1 MAVLCPRSTPGGHPE
16 QSACPEY
23 ALSFAK
29 GLSKE
34 RISSL
39 RRSVI
44 EGEILHFVQNDK
56 SAVLLTIFMP
66 NRARVANQSPP

>member
-16 QSACPEY
+16 RSACPEY

-34 RISSL
+34 RRSSL